1 MESDINTEVRACLA
15 LAEAFDQK
23 DISCPKHSH
32 ELQDELESKYGKNK
46 KKEHRDLKAEME
58 GRLNVMYDL
67 INNRPLSHHDIR
79 NGYAREHLIYLL
91 GCQIYSLAKQIHKE
105 SFFTAIQQGKAEP
118 TEGSLAK

>member
-1 MESDINTEVRACLA
+1 MEGDISTEVRACLA
-15 LAEAFDQK
+15 LAEAFDKK
-23 DISCPKHSH
+23 DISCPPHNH
-32 ELQDELESKYGKNK
+32 MDDELEGKYGRRK
-46 KKEHRDLKAEME
+46 KDKHRDLKSEME

-105 SFFTAIQQGKAEP
+105 SFFTKTQQGLAEP
-118 TEGSLAK
+118 CKGSLTK